1 MILFGVWKGSLSI
14 IAWSEPK
21 SIFMKFIF
29 FTFVLV
35 ISFSLVAQKSKKS
48 TPKPTVQ
55 QADSLFLIREWSA
68 AIPVYE
74 AVLKIDPNN
83 SLAWNRV
90 GFCYHNLSNYDK
102 ALSNYLKSLEYKPTP
117 AIETIVQSRLARVY
131 SVKKENDKSFQS
143 LDRALQLG
151 YANLNELDTQK
162 EFDNVRTDSRFS
174 EIVKRANI
182 NAYPCMGN
190 AQARQFDFW
199 IGEWDAYVRGTTNL
213 AGHSKIEMASGGCMI
228 LENWTSVGSP
238 FSGKSMNFVDP
249 VSGKW
254 KQIWV
259 GSGGVNATEFLNG
272 EYREDAMR
280 FDFETVNPQGV
291 KQKVH
296 FYFFNEGPDQVR
308 QFHET
313 SNDDGK
319 TWTTTYDFTYK
330 RKK

>member
-1 MILFGVWKGSLSI
+1 MRLIIICLVLLSS
-14 IAWSEPK
+14 AA
-21 SIFMKFIF
+21 
-29 FTFVLV
+29 
-35 ISFSLVAQKSKKS
+35 SFAQSGKKDKQ
-48 TPKPTVQ
+48 KPTLN

-74 AVLKIDPNN
+74 AVLKSEPNN
-83 SLAWNRV
+83 SLAWNRL
-90 GFCYHNLSNYDK
+90 GFSYHNLSNRDK
-102 ALSNYLKSLEYKPTP
+102 ALANYLKSLEYKPNP
-117 AIETIVQSRLARVY
+117 SLETLIQSRLARVY
-131 SVKKENDKSFQS
+131 ALKNEKDKAFQS
-143 LDRALQLG
+143 FERALQLG
-151 YANLNELDTQK
+151 YSNLSELDTQK
-162 EFDNVRTDSRFS
+162 ELDNLRNDGRFADV
-174 EIVKRANI
+174 VKRANI
-182 NAYPCMGN
+182 NAYPCMAN

-199 IGEWDAYVRGTTNL
+199 IGEWDAYVTGTNNL
-213 AGHSKIEMASGGCMI
+213 AGQSKIEMASGGCMI
-228 LENWTSVGSP
+228 LENWTSAGSP

-272 EYREDAMR
+272 EYRDGAMR
-280 FDFETVNPQGV
+280 FEYETVNPQGG

-296 FYFFNEGPDQVR
+296 FYFFNESADQVR

-330 RKK
+330 RKT

>member
-1 MILFGVWKGSLSI
+1 
-14 IAWSEPK
+14 
-21 SIFMKFIF
+21 MKFGFLFLALLLSVSAIG
-29 FTFVLV
+29 
-35 ISFSLVAQKSKKS
+35 QKGKSK
-48 TPKPTVQ
+48 PKPTIQ
-55 QADSLFLIREWSA
+55 QADSLFLARDWNA

-74 AVLKIDPNN
+74 AVLKAEPNN
-83 SLAWNRV
+83 SLGWNRL
-90 GFCYHNLSNYDK
+90 GFSYHNMSNHDK
-102 ALSNYLKSLEYKPTP
+102 ALENYLKSMEYKP
-117 AIETIVQSRLARVY
+117 AANVETTVQSRMARVY
-131 SVKKENDKSFQS
+131 SVKKENDKAFQC

-151 YANLNELDTQK
+151 YANLSELDTQK
-162 EFDNVRTDSRFS
+162 EFDNIRGDSRFS
-174 EIVKRANI
+174 EVVRKANI

-199 IGEWDAYVRGTTNL
+199 IGEWDAFVTGTNNL

-228 LENWTSVGSP
+228 LENWTSVGAP

-259 GSGGVNATEFLNG
+259 GSGAVPNATEFSNG
-272 EYREDAMR
+272 EYRDGAMR
-280 FDFETVNPQGV
+280 FEFDTTNPQGI

-296 FYFFNEGPDQVR
+296 FHFFNQGPDQVR

-313 SNDDGK
+313 STDDGK